1 MNEKERLIQVMQSEG
16 LNAKQFADRI
26 GVSAGT
32 LSNIINERNKPSLEV
47 FQKVLDS
54 FRIISPDW
62 LISGIGPMYRQKND
76 SQQLVLIDVKPETN
90 SFAESLPENS
100 TIKNKQNKTNNQQFL
115 EKTTTNN
122 KKIQKVLVFF
132 TDGSYEEI
140 SA

>member
-100 TIKNKQNKTNNQQFL
+100 TIENKQNKTNNQQFL

>member
-32 LSNIINERNKPSLEV
+32 LSNIMNERNKPSLEV

-100 TIKNKQNKTNNQQFL
+100 TIENKQNKTNNQQFL